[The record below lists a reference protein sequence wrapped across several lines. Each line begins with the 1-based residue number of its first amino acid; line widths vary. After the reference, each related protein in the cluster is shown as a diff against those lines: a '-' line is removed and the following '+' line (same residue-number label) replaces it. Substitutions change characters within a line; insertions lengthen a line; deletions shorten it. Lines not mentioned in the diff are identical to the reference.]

1 MHTQHTNLCFTNI
14 ATWNMMLL
22 RFNDFIAS
30 ISRSSAYDKNCMHRM
45 CASLHLYLRVWQHR
59 CGTRIFYLN
68 WRDVNN
74 AFVYICRLHQKH
86 YQRIRL
92 NNCVLCDV
100 NVKVRYDCD
109 LCGMLYFLKKCR
121 KNSERCVRS
130 RASSRQIDIFFALRQ
145 LHRQIAR
152 KKEKNRR
159 QKVMFCMQT
168 LPRLLSVIQTK
179 NICIQIWSRRWM
191 EINEFP

>member
-1 MHTQHTNLCFTNI
+1 
-14 ATWNMMLL
+14 MMLL

-130 RASSRQIDIFFALRQ
+130 RASSRQIDIFFCATTASQANREKE
-145 LHRQIAR
+145 R
-152 KKEKNRR
+152 KKQTTKSYVLHANTAETTVSHTNKKYMYSNM
-159 QKVMFCMQT
+159 KQT
-168 LPRLLSVIQTK
+168 LNGNKRISVK
-179 NICIQIWSRRWM
+179 DVSFSM
-191 EINEFP
+191 LAAGE